1 MERDKL
7 VVLGTGGTI
16 AGRSFSNVGNV
27 DYRSGDLG
35 VKDLIGNLPGHL
47 CGGGLQIEALDVAQV
62 DSKDMDAEVWGRLI
76 VAIQQAMEDPRTCAV
91 VVTHGTDTIE
101 ETAFLLD
108 RVLLTTVPVV
118 LTCAM
123 RPANASFPDGPQN
136 LLDACSVALHPE
148 TQGVVVVAAGLVHA
162 SAHVQKN
169 HPYRISAFT
178 SGERGPLG
186 CVEEGRVRWFHPCPH
201 RVSGSQASIGLF
213 GRNVGGVPADLWP
226 RVDLL
231 VSHAGAVS
239 ATVEALVG
247 YTDPNSPPLRGLV
260 VAGTGNG
267 TIHQSWLPAL
277 QRVRQSGVVVWR
289 SSRCSAGQIVLP
301 ITTADEPA
309 LELQSGSMSASDPT
323 LPSTSLS
330 PVKARIALMLALM
343 VRDRGFM
350 TV

>member
-1 MERDKL
+1 
-7 VVLGTGGTI
+7 
-16 AGRSFSNVGNV
+16 
-27 DYRSGDLG
+27 
-35 VKDLIGNLPGHL
+35 
-47 CGGGLQIEALDVAQV
+47 
-62 DSKDMDAEVWGRLI
+62 
-76 VAIQQAMEDPRTCAV
+76 MEDPRTCAV
-91 VVTHGTDTIE
+91 VVTHGTDTLE
-101 ETAFLLD
+101 ETAYLLE
-108 RVLLTTVPVV
+108 RVLVTTVPVV

-136 LLDACSVALHPE
+136 LLDAFSVALHPE
-148 TQGVVVVAAGLVHA
+148 TQGVVVVAAGFVHA
-162 SAHVQKN
+162 AAHVQKN

-186 CVEEGRVRWFHPCPH
+186 CVEEGRVRWFQPCSH
-201 RVSGSQASIGLF
+201 RALGSQPSMGLF
-213 GRNVGGVPADLWP
+213 GGNVGGVPGDHWP

-239 ATVEALVG
+239 ATVEALIG
-247 YTDPNSPPLRGLV
+247 YTDPNTPPLRGLV

-277 QRVRQSGVVVWR
+277 ERACQSGVVVWR
-289 SSRCSAGQIVLP
+289 SSRCSTGQIVMP
-301 ITTADEPA
+301 ASTADEPS
-309 LELQSGSMSASDPT
+309 LELQSGSISASVPV

-350 TV
+350 AT